1 MKHKKA
7 VLAVLLVAI
16 VVVAFFVAYNLDTP
30 AKQTEAASKPFY
42 LGIETG
48 WNANVS
54 QCEASIDQVKG
65 YTNLYIIASPLILR
79 NETMLNEVCDYAYN
93 AGMYIMPAWYQDL
106 FNTSLG
112 YAPASWFTTAKERY
126 GDKLL
131 GIYFYDEPGGSQLD
145 ETINFT
151 SNNAYNETS
160 QPISYQDYANWYFQ
174 IWTQGNGVPVAA
186 NLTRSLGPSLF
197 TSDYALY
204 WFDYQLGYDTVL
216 AELGWNNSRPLQV
229 SLVRGAAE
237 AQNKSWGAIITWT
250 YDQAPYLE
258 TPSQLYNDMVL
269 AYNSGASYIAI
280 YDSSKNYVN
289 TTLTNPEYFTKLKEF
304 WSYVQQNPEK
314 QGNLKANVAVVLPQ
328 DYGFGFRNENDSVWQ
343 YHAATAWTQQLYN
356 DVTNLLTQYKS
367 GLNIVYSDPQFQG
380 AIKSEYSKILYWPQ
394 DFEKGVSYPVTDLN
408 DSLGYSTIQDA
419 VSSFATYEGDT
430 ILVDSGT
437 YQGNINV
444 NKTVSL
450 TSQSSG
456 TTTIEGVGN
465 GTALTIAADNVAVT
479 GFTVK
484 NADYPASTVGTG
496 ILLENAHGCTV
507 TDNVVAGN
515 YIGVLLNS
523 STSNVFRGNQ
533 INGNT
538 YNLILQNSS
547 PNSIDSS
554 NTVGGKPYTA
564 G

>member
-1 MKHKKA
+1 M
-7 VLAVLLVAI
+7 
-16 VVVAFFVAYNLDTP
+16 VVAFFVAFNLDAP
-30 AKQTEAASKPFY
+30 AKQTEGASKPFY
-42 LGIETG
+42 VGIETG

-54 QCEASIDQVKG
+54 QCEALIDQVKN

-160 QPISYQDYANWYFQ
+160 QPISYQDYADWYFQ

-186 NLTRSLGPSLF
+186 NLTRSLGSSLF

-204 WFDYQLGYDTVL
+204 WFDYELGYNTVL
-216 AELGWNNSRPLQV
+216 AEFGWNNSRPLQV

-237 AQNKSWGAIITWT
+237 AQNKSWGAIVTWT

-258 TPSQLYNDMVL
+258 TPSQMYNDMVL
-269 AYNSGASYIAI
+269 AYHSGASYVAI

-289 TTLTNPEYFTKLKEF
+289 TTLTNPEYFNKLKEF
-304 WSYVQQNPEK
+304 WNYVQQNPGK
-314 QGNLKANVAVVLPQ
+314 QGSLKADTALVLPQ
-328 DYGFGFRNENDSVWQ
+328 NYAFGFRSPTDSVWQ
-343 YHAATAWTQQLYN
+343 YHTTTGWTQDKIWTQKMYN
-356 DVTNLLTQYKS
+356 DTTALISQKGSKLDV
-367 GLNIVYSDPQFQG
+367 VYSDPQFQQ
-380 AIKSEYSKILYWPQ
+380 AIKKAYSNVLNWPV

-419 VSSFATYEGDT
+419 VYSFATYQGDT
-430 ILVDSGT
+430 VHVNAGT
-437 YQGNINV
+437 YQEGV
-444 NKTVSL
+444 TVSKPVVL
-450 TSQSSG
+450 VGESSKS
-456 TTTIEGVGN
+456 TTIEAN
-465 GTALTIAADNVAVT
+465 GYPALNILTDNVTVS
-479 GFTVK
+479 GFTLENEAIVMSRV
-484 NADYPASTVGTG
+484 PGTG
-496 ILLENAHGCTV
+496 IQLQNAHGCLITNDLISNNYYGV
-507 TDNVVAGN
+507 VLVNSTANTFRDNVIN
-515 YIGVLLNS
+515 ENS
-523 STSNVFRGNQ
+523 
-533 INGNT
+533 
-538 YNLILQNSS
+538 YNLVFQNSS
-547 PNSIDSS
+547 SNDIDSS
-554 NTVGGKPYTA
+554 NIVNGKPYSP
-564 G
+564 